1 MYGKEYPQIYLHLKQ
16 ERDQSIT
23 LSRGISVNFLV
34 FRTRTHSTLNSGAAC
49 VRYAA
54 NITKDDFNRDVHVYV
69 RSIAGKRVQARNYEI
84 PEAVAVNGDEN
95 HEHRNDKL
103 IVDARPLPWY
113 IRIDFWKLCVI
124 AILIISAVPVAIVLL
139 SKNLSSSSTSDV
151 NLPIN
156 PHDS

>member
-1 MYGKEYPQIYLHLKQ
+1 MANQNQHEISNHLV
-16 ERDQSIT
+16 
-23 LSRGISVNFLV
+23 SRGISVNLMASRV
-34 FRTRTHSTLNSGAAC
+34 RTHSTLNSG
-49 VRYAA
+49 VTNIGHAA
-54 NITKDDFNRDVHVYV
+54 NITKDDFNRDVHVDV